1 MLEVVSRT
9 SLSNCVCTPTHREH
23 AMPHTAIR
31 PELSLIGEFIEVPA
45 WNTIGQVIDEA
56 PATHG
61 SDDAIRV
68 LLQTDPNRPGRSNW
82 FHLEPS
88 EYRLA

>member
-1 MLEVVSRT
+1 M
-9 SLSNCVCTPTHREH
+9 TH
-23 AMPHTAIR
+23 TTVR
-31 PELSLIGEFIEVPA
+31 PDLSLIGEFIEVPA
-45 WNTIGQVIDEA
+45 WNMVGQVIDEA

-68 LLQTDPNRPGRSNW
+68 LLQTDPLRPTKSSW
-82 FHLEPS
+82 FHLEPG